1 MPGVVAPLPL
11 VEHHPCRIVDAVV
24 APLLDLPLERVL
36 CSHGNPVLR
45 NGGKALHDALAAG

>member
-11 VEHHPCRIVDAVV
+11 VEHHPCRIEDAVV
-24 APLLDLPLERVL
+24 ALLDLPVERVL